1 MDKVY
6 DLPKEISEEMQHL
19 LDMILILRQQIL
31 LEEVTNG

>member
-19 LDMILILRQQIL
+19 LDMILTLRQQIIL
-31 LEEVTNG
+31 KELSNG

>member
-19 LDMILILRQQIL
+19 LDMILTLRQQIL
-31 LEEVTNG
+31 LKELSNG